1 MGRIHYTGLC
11 YSDYYHV
18 LLIDQVWCLPVLTGE
33 PSSVLANSPWRVR
46 LQEENVVAA
55 LSSPFWSKNVK
66 VRHPT

>member
-1 MGRIHYTGLC
+1 MGRIHYT

-18 LLIDQVWCLPVLTGE
+18 LPIDQVWCLPVLIGE

-66 VRHPT
+66 VKYPT